1 LPKPAVQAKPQVSA
15 RHVAIA
21 FARAGQTVHAA
32 PHAVGALVT
41 QLPAHRWLGNG
52 QLVPQRFAVHV
63 AVPPTGTGQTM
74 QVGPHAV
81 GLVSAT
87 QAPAQA

>member
-1 LPKPAVQAKPQVSA
+1 MQAKPQVSA

-32 PHAVGALVT
+32 PQAVGAFET
-41 QLPAHRWLGNG
+41 QLPAHRWLGAG
-52 QLVPQRFAVHV
+52 QLVPQTFAAHV
-63 AVPPTGTGQTM
+63 AAPPTGTGQT
-74 QVGPHAV
+74 VHAGPQAV